1 MAWYDDHKKLTQVVT
16 YKNDKE
22 ASREAEK
29 AAQKGWTPQGTSATD
44 GHVNVGR
51 TAGKILLLGLP
62 FLVTGASR
70 SKGKITLTY
79 VRTPEWVAK
88 HPTG

>member
-1 MAWYDDHKKLTQVVT
+1 MGDRYDDNRKLTQVVT

-22 ASREAEK
+22 ASKESEK
-29 AAQKGWTPQGTSATD
+29 AAHKGWMPQGTSATD

-51 TAGKILLLGLP
+51 TASKILLLGLP

-70 SKGKITLTY
+70 SGGKITMTNTVSPLG
-79 VRTPEWVAK
+79 E
-88 HPTG
+88 